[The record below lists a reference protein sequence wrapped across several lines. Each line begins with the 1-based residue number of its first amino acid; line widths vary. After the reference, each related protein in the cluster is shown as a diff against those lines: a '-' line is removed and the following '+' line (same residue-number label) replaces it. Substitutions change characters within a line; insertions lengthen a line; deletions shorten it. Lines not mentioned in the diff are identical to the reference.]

1 VLGFNRWHL
10 LTGLAAILCIAGI
23 VSLALIYFFPA
34 PPSTITIASG
44 FKGGNYEILA
54 GLYKKVLAR
63 NHVNL
68 EMHPGSGGW
77 DNVKLLLDQNSGVQ
91 TAFVQGGMGG
101 SEQAPGLLSL
111 GRINYQIF
119 FIFYRAAEMLEDLT
133 DLRGKRIA
141 AGTVGT
147 GSRAVIE
154 RILGISGVASENS
167 TLLPLSGQAAFNAV
181 NDGRADAAIIG
192 LESDSP
198 LIHSLLRDSRLRL
211 MSVTRAEALTRFFPF
226 LTRLVLPQGAIDFE
240 KKIPANDVVLF
251 ANTNSVLVCDDLH
264 PAHVRLLA
272 QALVETHNKPGLFQ
286 RAGEFPTQTNSE
298 YPMAEG
304 AVDFYRNGPP
314 LLNRYLPFWIVP
326 HVLRLFAVL
335 LAGGAIVYPLFNL
348 APKLYRWFLQDRL
361 RKLYRR
367 LRIVED
373 ASQTELTA
381 PQVVSLQTELEG
393 IDRAARILPHRHSDL
408 FFILEQHIILTRT
421 QLASRLV
428 EVRSHIA
435 KVVQGATP

>member
-1 VLGFNRWHL
+1 MLGLNRWHL
-10 LTGLAAILCIAGI
+10 LKGLAAILSVASI
-23 VSLALIYFFPA
+23 VSLTLIYVFPA
-34 PPSTITIASG
+34 PPSAITIASG
-44 FKGGNYEILA
+44 FQGGNYEIIA
-54 GLYKKVLAR
+54 ELYKRILAR

-101 SEQAPGLLSL
+101 SEQAPGMLSL

-240 KKIPANDVVLF
+240 KKIPADDVVLF
-251 ANTNSVLVCDDLH
+251 ANTNSVLVRDDLH

-335 LAGGAIVYPLFNL
+335 LAGGAIIYPLFSF
-348 APKLYRWFLQDRL
+348 APKLYQWFVQQFIA
-361 RKLYRR
+361 KLYRR
-367 LRIVED
+367 LRIVEKEML
-373 ASQTELTA
+373 AQPSVLK
-381 PQVVSLQTELEG
+381 VVALQTDLEN
-393 IDRAARILPHRHSDL
+393 IARMTGILPMRHSGL
-408 FFILEQHIILTRT
+408 FFDLNQHIDSTRT
-421 QLASRLV
+421 RLASRLV
-428 EVRSHIA
+428 EVRSEIL
-435 KVVQGATP
+435 KPV

>member
-1 VLGFNRWHL
+1 
-10 LTGLAAILCIAGI
+10 
-23 VSLALIYFFPA
+23 
-34 PPSTITIASG
+34 
-44 FKGGNYEILA
+44 
-54 GLYKKVLAR
+54 
-63 NHVNL
+63 
-68 EMHPGSGGW
+68 
-77 DNVKLLLDQNSGVQ
+77 
-91 TAFVQGGMGG
+91 
-101 SEQAPGLLSL
+101 
-111 GRINYQIF
+111 
-119 FIFYRAAEMLEDLT
+119 MLEDLT

-251 ANTNSVLVCDDLH
+251 ANTNSVLVRDDLH

-314 LLNRYLPFWIVP
+314 LLNRYLPVWVVP

-335 LAGGAIVYPLFNL
+335 LAAGAIIYPLFSF
-348 APKLYRWFLQDRL
+348 APKLYRWFLQDRMS
-361 RKLYRR
+361 RLYRR
-367 LRIVED
+367 LRIVEE
-373 ASQTELTA
+373 AAQTELTV
-381 PQVVSLQTELEG
+381 PQVISFQTQLEG
-393 IDRAARILPHRHSDL
+393 IDRAARILPQRHSDL
-408 FFILEQHIILTRT
+408 FFILEQHITLTRT
-421 QLASRLV
+421 QLAARLV
-428 EVRSHIA
+428 EARNQA
-435 KVVQGATP
+435 LKLA